1 MVVNHCQKCGAQN
14 SIIEE
19 DGDLFC
25 RKCFWHIKQKKLNK
39 TKPTDQSYRNEVSEK
54 KCGLCGG
61 TFLLRWRQEYCPD
74 CLKERKRIACREFRK
89 RHKDNFIIQSNW
101 EN

>member
-1 MVVNHCQKCGAQN
+1 MTNDICQKCGGE
-14 SIIEE
+14 IIEE

-39 TKPTDQSYRNEVSEK
+39 TKPTDQSYRYELSEK
-54 KCGLCGG
+54 ICGHCGKKVM
-61 TFLLRWRQEYCPD
+61 LRWQQQYCPD
-74 CLKERKRIACREFRK
+74 CLKERKRIACQVFRK
-89 RHKDNFIIQSNW
+89 RHKEPKFIQSNY